1 MILLPPRAT
10 RTDTLFPYTT
20 LFRSRPCLGA
30 LAVADR
36 FPGRILV
43 EGVERHSS
51 GVDEHRTH
59 RRLAGHD
66 VGRGAARHHRFA
78 GTAGEGEGG
87 GEEDRRQDKSRG
99 SHGRE
104 LLISYLPRGGARMPV
119 DRLTEI
125 GRAHV

>member
-78 GTAGEGEGG
+78 GTAGAGEGG
-87 GEEDRRQDKSRG
+87 GEEDRRSEEHT
-99 SHGRE
+99 SE
-104 LLISYLPRGGARMPV
+104 LQSLMRSSYAVFCLQKKNQHINDG
-119 DRLTEI
+119 
-125 GRAHV
+125 